1 MRPLIPLALAVIL
14 LAVPAQAEEEP
25 QNVIVTSVKSDG
37 FVDRVEALGTT
48 FANESVTIT
57 ANVSDKIVEIHFE
70 DGQEVEEGYLLVAL
84 QRAEQRAALAA
95 AEAILSERRTAYQ
108 RARELES
115 RQYTTTAQ
123 LEERLAALREAEANR
138 DAAAARLADREI
150 RAPFDGIVGLRNI
163 SVGTLVTPGSVIT
176 TLDDL
181 DPIKLDFT
189 VPAAYLATIRPG
201 LEIVAA
207 TTALPGIQFK
217 GEIRSVSSKVDP
229 VTRSFTA
236 RALIDNPDH
245 ALKPGLLMTVQ
256 LLRNPRQ
263 ALVIP
268 EEALI
273 PVGTQNFVFVIED
286 GVTEGVK
293 NPIAHRREV
302 HTGARR
308 LGEVEILSGLSEGER
323 VVTHGTMQLRDG
335 QPVHIVEEQGVI
347 KTLGGLNDETTT
359 VR

>member
-1 MRPLIPLALAVIL
+1 MRPLLSLCLAIL
-14 LAVPAQAEEEP
+14 LFAVPALAEEEP
-25 QNVIVTSVKSDG
+25 QNVIVAPVKSG
-37 FVDRVEALGTT
+37 QFVDRVEALGTT
-48 FANESVTIT
+48 FANESVTVT
-57 ANVSDKIVEIHFE
+57 ANVSDKVAEIHFK
-70 DGQEVEEGYLLVAL
+70 DGQQVEEGDLLVAL

-95 AEAILSERRTAYQ
+95 AEAVLTERRTAYQ

-138 DAAAARLADREI
+138 DAAAARLADHEI
-150 RAPFDGIVGLRNI
+150 KAPFSGIVGLRNI

-189 VPAAYLATIRPG
+189 VPAAYLSTIRPG
-201 LEIVAA
+201 LDTVAT
-207 TTALPGIQFK
+207 TTALPGIEVK
-217 GEIRSVSSKVDP
+217 GKIRSVSSKVDP
-229 VTRSFTA
+229 VTRSLTA
-236 RALIDNPDH
+236 RALIDNPEH
-245 ALKPGLLMTVQ
+245 TLKPGLLMTVQ

-263 ALVIP
+263 ALIIP
-268 EEALI
+268 EEALV
-273 PVGTQNFVFVIED
+273 PVGTQNFVFVIGGGD
-286 GVTEGVK
+286 KPV
-293 NPIAHRREV
+293 AARREV

-308 LGEVEILSGLSEGER
+308 PGEVEILKGLTEGER

-335 QPVHIVEEQGVI
+335 QSVCIVEEQGAG
-347 KTLGGLNDETTT
+347 KTLGKLIDDTTT

>member
-1 MRPLIPLALAVIL
+1 ML

-37 FVDRVEALGTT
+37 FVDKVEALGTT

-95 AEAILSERRTAYQ
+95 AEAVLSERKTAYQ

-138 DAAAARLADREI
+138 DAAAARLSDREI

-201 LEIVAA
+201 LDIVAA
-207 TTALPGIQFK
+207 TTALPDTQFRGK
-217 GEIRSVSSKVDP
+217 IRSVSSKVDP

-256 LLRNPRQ
+256 LLRNPRE
-263 ALVIP
+263 ALIIP

-273 PVGTQNFVFVIED
+273 PVGTQNFVFVID
-286 GVTEGVK
+286 GGE
-293 NPIAHRREV
+293 NPVALRREV

-308 LGEVEILSGLSEGER
+308 LGEVEILNGLSEGER

-335 QPVHIVEEQGVI
+335 QPVHIMEEQGAI
-347 KTLGGLNDETTT
+347 KTLGGLTDETTT